1 MKNEVIEYKEY
12 GIVEL
17 YPKNN
22 DDTDYQ
28 IKVTDKQL
36 ELVNKILIDTSA
48 RFVEINGEA
57 INLNAIRRT
66 LKEVDKSKPIDKYED
81 INISD
86 EQREKNKQAIDELRE
101 QLTKNKVI

>member
-1 MKNEVIEYKEY
+1 MSHEVIEYREY

-17 YPKNN
+17 FPKNN

-28 IKVTDKQL
+28 IRVTDKQL

-66 LKEVDKSKPIDKYED
+66 LKEVDKSQPVDKYAD
-81 INISD
+81 IKISD
-86 EQREKNKQAIDELRE
+86 EQREKNKKALDELKS
-101 QLTKNKVI
+101 QLTNKKII

>member
-1 MKNEVIEYKEY
+1 MSHEVIEYREY

-28 IKVTDKQL
+28 IRVTDKQL

-66 LKEVDKSKPIDKYED
+66 LKEVDKSKPVDKYEN

-86 EQREKNKQAIDELRE
+86 EQREKNKVELNKLRE
-101 QLTKNKVI
+101 QLTKKEIL